1 MKVRINEAQ
10 RVLIACGVDHQVVL
24 LGHIKERSR
33 SHTKKG
39 PGRVHQQGK
48 PKEVTYG

>member
-10 RVLIACGVDHQVVL
+10 RVLIQCGVDHQVVL
-24 LGHIKERSR
+24 LGHVRDRSR

-39 PGRVHQQGK
+39 PGRVHQNGK
-48 PKEVTYG
+48 PKEVQS